1 MRVALAGNPNSG
13 KTTLFNALTGSN
25 QYVGNW
31 PGVTVEKKGGKLKAD
46 KSIEITDLPG
56 IYSLSPYTLEEV
68 VARNFLIQEKPDAIL
83 NIVDGSN
90 LERNLYLTTQL
101 LEMGV
106 PVVVAVNMMDVVRK
120 RGDEIHADQLAKEL
134 GCNVVEISAL
144 KNEGIDEVVN
154 CLKTIGSAAAPTPI
168 TFSAVVEEAISTIE
182 GRLPSSVP
190 TNLKRFYAIKLLEK
204 DSKIAAALEGA
215 PDVSDVVAKVEKESD
230 DDTESVIINDRY
242 SYISTIIDHCR
253 SKNMASQLTTSD
265 KIDRVVTNR
274 ILALP
279 IFVVVMFLVYY
290 ISVSTVGTIATDWA
304 NDGVFGDGWYLGS
317 GQEQFD
323 EVSEE
328 FESAQESVDAFEAT
342 AEEEDLD
349 PASETF
355 IEDAEAA
362 GLTAT
367 YESYDDETGENETVE
382 VDVDAYQEALD
393 VLAPYQGDQNAI
405 AAFEA
410 AAIEE
415 GLDPESEDF
424 ADEAADAGIIAT
436 YVDENGETQEVDA
449 DTYAE
454 EVEGSEPDPTEYG
467 MWVPGI
473 PVLVEQGLDSIGCA
487 DWLKA
492 LILDGIVAGV
502 GAVLGFVPQMLVLF
516 LLLAFLES
524 CGYMARIAFILDRVF
539 RRFGLSGKS
548 FVPILI
554 GTGCGVPGIMSSRT
568 IENQN
573 DRRMT
578 VMTTTFIPCGAKLP
592 IIALFAGAV
601 FGGEWWVA
609 PSAYFLGIIAILCS
623 GVILKKTRFFA
634 GDPAP
639 FVMELP
645 AYHLPT
651 IGAVL
656 RSMWERAWSFIKKA
670 GTIILVACILI
681 WFISSYGFVDGVFQ
695 AVEDQNDSILAI
707 IGGAICWIFAPQGFG
722 DWQAASAT
730 ITGLIAKENVVSTFG
745 ILYDGDAGW
754 YANVQ
759 AAFTYASGYAFLA
772 FNLLCAPCFAA
783 MGAIKREMNNT
794 KWFFAAIGYQCGIA
808 WVVSLW
814 IYQFAGLAVGE
825 VSFNVFTVL
834 AIATFIAFLWLLFR
848 PNKWQGK
855 AAVRAVDEA

>member
-304 NDGVFGDGWYLGS
+304 NDGLFGDGWYLGS

-328 FESAQESVDAFEAT
+328 FESAQESVDAFEAA

-367 YESYDDETGENETVE
+367 YELYDDETGENETVE
-382 VDVDAYQEALD
+382 VDAGAYQEALD

>member
-182 GRLPSSVP
+182 GRLPSSIP

-290 ISVSTVGTIATDWA
+290 ISVSTVGSIATDWA

-328 FESAQESVDAFEAT
+328 FESAQESVDAFEAA

-454 EVEGSEPDPTEYG
+454 EIEGSEPDPTEYG

-609 PSAYFLGIIAILCS
+609 PSTYFMGIVAILCS

-783 MGAIKREMNNT
+783 MGAIKREMNNA
-794 KWFFAAIGYQCGIA
+794 KWFFAAIGYQCGLA

>member
-182 GRLPSSVP
+182 GRLPSSIP

-290 ISVSTVGTIATDWA
+290 ISVSTVGSIATDWA

-328 FESAQESVDAFEAT
+328 FEGAQESVDAFEAA

-454 EVEGSEPDPTEYG
+454 EIEGSEPDPTEYG

-609 PSAYFLGIIAILCS
+609 PSAYFMGIVAILCS